1 MSLLDNSKMIGL
13 ILHKII
19 FHSKLATLVN
29 SDDGLNYLKLAFD
42 DITVF
47 KIHHFI
53 DTKVFKPTKKKKQI
67 IFMSRK
73 NYEDIKQVIQINN
86 LRKNLIDWTIIDLNQ
101 LSHSE
106 IAQTMN
112 KSSIFLSSNLDEGF
126 SLPSIEAMA
135 SECLVIG
142 YTGKGGNEYFKEEFS
157 LPVPEKDIQQFALK
171 LEEGIQK
178 IEKQPNYLSNLAL
191 KARKFIDNHY
201 SETIERKDIQTAW
214 DSILKTQLK
223 ITNAN

>member
-1 MSLLDNSKMIGL
+1 
-13 ILHKII
+13 
-19 FHSKLATLVN
+19 
-29 SDDGLNYLKLAFD
+29 
-42 DITVF
+42 
-47 KIHHFI
+47 
-53 DTKVFKPTKKKKQI
+53 
-67 IFMSRK
+67 MSRK
-73 NYEDIKQVIQINN
+73 NYEDIKQAIQINN

-135 SECLVIG
+135 SGCLVIG

-157 LPVPEKDIQQFALK
+157 LPLPEKDIQQFALK

-178 IEKQPNYLSNLAL
+178 IEKQPNYLSILAL
-191 KARKFIDNHY
+191 KARKFIDDHY

-223 ITNAN
+223 IKNAN

>member
-1 MSLLDNSKMIGL
+1 
-13 ILHKII
+13 
-19 FHSKLATLVN
+19 
-29 SDDGLNYLKLAFD
+29 
-42 DITVF
+42 
-47 KIHHFI
+47 
-53 DTKVFKPTKKKKQI
+53 
-67 IFMSRK
+67 MSRT

-135 SECLVIG
+135 SGCLVIG

>member
-1 MSLLDNSKMIGL
+1 
-13 ILHKII
+13 
-19 FHSKLATLVN
+19 
-29 SDDGLNYLKLAFD
+29 
-42 DITVF
+42 
-47 KIHHFI
+47 
-53 DTKVFKPTKKKKQI
+53 
-67 IFMSRK
+67 MSRK
-73 NYEDIKQVIQINN
+73 NYEDIKQAIQINN

-135 SECLVIG
+135 SGCLVIG

-178 IEKQPNYLSNLAL
+178 IEKQPNYLSILAL
-191 KARKFIDNHY
+191 KARKFIDDHY

-223 ITNAN
+223 IKNAN

>member
-1 MSLLDNSKMIGL
+1 
-13 ILHKII
+13 
-19 FHSKLATLVN
+19 
-29 SDDGLNYLKLAFD
+29 
-42 DITVF
+42 
-47 KIHHFI
+47 
-53 DTKVFKPTKKKKQI
+53 
-67 IFMSRK
+67 
-73 NYEDIKQVIQINN
+73 
-86 LRKNLIDWTIIDLNQ
+86 LNQ

-106 IAQTMN
+106 IAQTIN

-135 SECLVIG
+135 SGCLVIG

>member
-1 MSLLDNSKMIGL
+1 
-13 ILHKII
+13 
-19 FHSKLATLVN
+19 
-29 SDDGLNYLKLAFD
+29 
-42 DITVF
+42 
-47 KIHHFI
+47 
-53 DTKVFKPTKKKKQI
+53 
-67 IFMSRK
+67 MSRK
-73 NYEDIKQVIQINN
+73 NYEDIKQAIQINN

-126 SLPSIEAMA
+126 SLPSIEALA
-135 SECLVIG
+135 SGCLVIG

-157 LPVPEKDIQQFALK
+157 LPLPEKDIQQFALK

-191 KARKFIDNHY
+191 KARKFIDDHY

>member
-1 MSLLDNSKMIGL
+1 M
-13 ILHKII
+13 
-19 FHSKLATLVN
+19 
-29 SDDGLNYLKLAFD
+29 
-42 DITVF
+42 
-47 KIHHFI
+47 
-53 DTKVFKPTKKKKQI
+53 
-67 IFMSRK
+67 
-73 NYEDIKQVIQINN
+73 
-86 LRKNLIDWTIIDLNQ
+86 
-101 LSHSE
+101 
-106 IAQTMN
+106 
-112 KSSIFLSSNLDEGF
+112 DEGF

-135 SECLVIG
+135 SGCLVIG

>member
-1 MSLLDNSKMIGL
+1 
-13 ILHKII
+13 
-19 FHSKLATLVN
+19 
-29 SDDGLNYLKLAFD
+29 
-42 DITVF
+42 
-47 KIHHFI
+47 
-53 DTKVFKPTKKKKQI
+53 
-67 IFMSRK
+67 MSRK
-73 NYEDIKQVIQINN
+73 NYEDIKQAIQINN

-135 SECLVIG
+135 SGCLVIG

-191 KARKFIDNHY
+191 KARKFIDDHY

>member
-1 MSLLDNSKMIGL
+1 
-13 ILHKII
+13 
-19 FHSKLATLVN
+19 
-29 SDDGLNYLKLAFD
+29 
-42 DITVF
+42 
-47 KIHHFI
+47 
-53 DTKVFKPTKKKKQI
+53 
-67 IFMSRK
+67 MSRK
-73 NYEDIKQVIQINN
+73 NYEDIKQAIQINN

-112 KSSIFLSSNLDEGF
+112 KSSIFLSSNLDEGY

-135 SECLVIG
+135 SGCLVIG

-191 KARKFIDNHY
+191 KARKFIDDHY

>member
-1 MSLLDNSKMIGL
+1 
-13 ILHKII
+13 
-19 FHSKLATLVN
+19 
-29 SDDGLNYLKLAFD
+29 
-42 DITVF
+42 
-47 KIHHFI
+47 
-53 DTKVFKPTKKKKQI
+53 
-67 IFMSRK
+67 MSRK
-73 NYEDIKQVIQINN
+73 NYEDIKQAIQINN

-135 SECLVIG
+135 SGCLVIG

-157 LPVPEKDIQQFALK
+157 LPLPEKDIQQFALK

-178 IEKQPNYLSNLAL
+178 IEKQPNYLSILAL
-191 KARKFIDNHY
+191 KARKFIDDHY

>member
-1 MSLLDNSKMIGL
+1 
-13 ILHKII
+13 
-19 FHSKLATLVN
+19 
-29 SDDGLNYLKLAFD
+29 
-42 DITVF
+42 
-47 KIHHFI
+47 
-53 DTKVFKPTKKKKQI
+53 
-67 IFMSRK
+67 MSRK
-73 NYEDIKQVIQINN
+73 NYEDIKQAIQINN

-135 SECLVIG
+135 SGCLVIG

-191 KARKFIDNHY
+191 KARKFIDDHY

-223 ITNAN
+223 IKNAN

>member
-1 MSLLDNSKMIGL
+1 
-13 ILHKII
+13 
-19 FHSKLATLVN
+19 
-29 SDDGLNYLKLAFD
+29 
-42 DITVF
+42 
-47 KIHHFI
+47 
-53 DTKVFKPTKKKKQI
+53 
-67 IFMSRK
+67 MSRK

-135 SECLVIG
+135 SGCLVIG

>member
-1 MSLLDNSKMIGL
+1 
-13 ILHKII
+13 
-19 FHSKLATLVN
+19 
-29 SDDGLNYLKLAFD
+29 
-42 DITVF
+42 
-47 KIHHFI
+47 
-53 DTKVFKPTKKKKQI
+53 
-67 IFMSRK
+67 MSRK
-73 NYEDIKQVIQINN
+73 NYEDIKQAIQINN

-112 KSSIFLSSNLDEGF
+112 KISIFLSSNLDEGF

-135 SECLVIG
+135 SGCLVIG

>member
-1 MSLLDNSKMIGL
+1 
-13 ILHKII
+13 
-19 FHSKLATLVN
+19 
-29 SDDGLNYLKLAFD
+29 
-42 DITVF
+42 
-47 KIHHFI
+47 
-53 DTKVFKPTKKKKQI
+53 
-67 IFMSRK
+67 MSRK
-73 NYEDIKQVIQINN
+73 NYEDIKQAIQINN
-86 LRKNLIDWTIIDLNQ
+86 LRTNLIDWTIIDLNQ

-112 KSSIFLSSNLDEGF
+112 KSIIFLSSNLDEGF

-135 SECLVIG
+135 SGCLVIG

-191 KARKFIDNHY
+191 KARKFIDDHY

>member
-1 MSLLDNSKMIGL
+1 
-13 ILHKII
+13 
-19 FHSKLATLVN
+19 
-29 SDDGLNYLKLAFD
+29 
-42 DITVF
+42 
-47 KIHHFI
+47 
-53 DTKVFKPTKKKKQI
+53 
-67 IFMSRK
+67 MSRK
-73 NYEDIKQVIQINN
+73 NYEDIKQAIQINN

-112 KSSIFLSSNLDEGF
+112 NSSIFLSSNLDEGF

-135 SECLVIG
+135 SGCLVIG

-178 IEKQPNYLSNLAL
+178 IEKQPNYLSILAL
-191 KARKFIDNHY
+191 KARKFIDDHY

-223 ITNAN
+223 IKNAN

>member
-1 MSLLDNSKMIGL
+1 
-13 ILHKII
+13 
-19 FHSKLATLVN
+19 
-29 SDDGLNYLKLAFD
+29 
-42 DITVF
+42 
-47 KIHHFI
+47 
-53 DTKVFKPTKKKKQI
+53 
-67 IFMSRK
+67 MSRK

-135 SECLVIG
+135 SGCLVIG

-191 KARKFIDNHY
+191 KARKFIDDHY

>member
-19 FHSKLATLVN
+19 F
-29 SDDGLNYLKLAFD
+29 
-42 DITVF
+42 
-47 KIHHFI
+47 
-53 DTKVFKPTKKKKQI
+53 
-67 IFMSRK
+67 MSRK
-73 NYEDIKQVIQINN
+73 NYEDIKQAIQINN

-135 SECLVIG
+135 SGCLVIG

-171 LEEGIQK
+171 LEEGIQNKHWHCRIPIIDARVKPHHAPAMHIPDEIVQMAHQK
-178 IEKQPNYLSNLAL
+178 INNAL
-191 KARKFIDNHY
+191 
-201 SETIERKDIQTAW
+201 
-214 DSILKTQLK
+214 
-223 ITNAN
+223 